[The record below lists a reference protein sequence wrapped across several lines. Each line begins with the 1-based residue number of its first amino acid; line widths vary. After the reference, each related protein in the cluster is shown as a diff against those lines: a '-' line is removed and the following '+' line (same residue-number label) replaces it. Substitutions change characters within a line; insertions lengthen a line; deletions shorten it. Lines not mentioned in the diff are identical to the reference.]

1 MFLLNSLFHYL
12 VVICASKVVA
22 FRFQVLPMDE
32 LRSDVV
38 VTTFS
43 QESNIKLGLLYFIV
57 QLL

>member
-1 MFLLNSLFHYL
+1 
-12 VVICASKVVA
+12 VICASKVVA